1 MAGGFGALSLC
12 GGFFQANGLGGMDFL
27 SPSIG
32 RNIEAPDE
40 DILDDVGISRE
51 LKLGPEL
58 AGRRLRFTIPS
69 ALCFCCLGETWVGEE
84 YLKGNYKKMKWD

>member
-12 GGFFQANGLGGMDFL
+12 GGFFSGQRAGRDGFFIPLHWPEYRGL
-27 SPSIG
+27 
-32 RNIEAPDE
+32 DE

-58 AGRRLRFTIPS
+58 VGRRLRFTIPS
-69 ALCFCCLGETWVGEE
+69 ALCSCCLGETRVGGE